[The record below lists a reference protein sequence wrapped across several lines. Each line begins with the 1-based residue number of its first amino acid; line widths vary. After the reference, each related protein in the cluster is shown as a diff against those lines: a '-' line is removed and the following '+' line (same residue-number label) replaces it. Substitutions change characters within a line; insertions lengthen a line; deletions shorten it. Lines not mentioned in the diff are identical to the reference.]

1 MTLWIGTGLMKS
13 AAIRGSARDVVTD
26 ERIAVGLELMS
37 ANVPTLL
44 RLLYPS
50 LYAVHDPA
58 GDWGKGKGPGRY

>member
-1 MTLWIGTGLMKS
+1 MKS

-37 ANVPTLL
+37 ASVPTLL

-50 LYAVHDPA
+50 LYAVHDA
-58 GDWGKGKGPGRY
+58 NGDWGKAHGSGR